1 MESASP
7 QRQALIDQ
15 LQLEPHVEG
24 GYFRRTYQSD
34 NRPSLDTEYGSRLRL
49 TSIYYLLTDDSPIGH
64 WHLNRSDILHFFHLG
79 RPITYYLLDAS
90 GNLSTQVMGPDPSL
104 GHQLQLLVPGGTWKA
119 SCLTSSEDKAEADYG
134 LISEAVCPGF
144 EFDDMTLGTETQLL
158 QRFPQHAEMIRR
170 FTQ

>member
-1 MESASP
+1 MKPASP

-24 GYFRRTYQSD
+24 GFFRRTYQSD
-34 NRPSLDTEYGSRLRL
+34 DRPPLSTGYGSRLRL
-49 TSIYYLLTDDSPIGH
+49 SSIYYLLTNDSPIGH

-79 RPITYYLLDAS
+79 HPITYYLLDAS
-90 GNLSTQVMGPDPSL
+90 GNVSTHVMGPDPTQ

-119 SCLTSSEDKAEADYG
+119 SYLNSEEDTSGDDYG

-144 EFDDMTLGTETQLL
+144 DFDDMTLGTETQLL
-158 QRFPQHAEMIRR
+158 QSFPQHAELIKR